1 MIIRNVVK
9 RIVNRFQGVTP
20 AEAEMKYL
28 LSQGFKVGRN
38 FRNHSDY
45 AIDGLFP
52 WLITIGDNVCLS
64 ANVKILAHDTS
75 TEYVNGHTKIG
86 TVTIGNN
93 VYVGYGAIIL
103 CNVRIGDNVIIGAGS
118 VVTKDIPT
126 GTVYAGNPAQFIC
139 TIEEYKSK
147 HTSQLENVP
156 VYDGPVAKWQ
166 KLSIGEKEPMCHS
179 LKDTFGYMK

>member
-9 RIVNRFQGVTP
+9 RIVNRFQGAIP

-28 LSQGFKVGRN
+28 LSQGFKVGKN

-52 WLITIGDNVCLS
+52 WLITIGDNV
-64 ANVKILAHDTS
+64 
-75 TEYVNGHTKIG
+75 
-86 TVTIGNN
+86 
-93 VYVGYGAIIL
+93 IIS
-103 CNVRIGDNVIIGAGS
+103 AGS

-126 GTVYAGNPAQFIC
+126 GTVYAGNPAQYIC

-147 HTSQLENVP
+147 HISQLENVP
-156 VYDGPVAKWQ
+156 VYDGPIAKWQ
-166 KLSIGEKEPMCHS
+166 TLSIGEKEPMRLS